1 VRLARILVVQVLVAV
16 GPLAGQSRIHTD
28 VDTTLVTVGDRITMT
43 VSVEHASSARVV
55 WPDSLRLAPFEVLEA
70 RLLPTE
76 TAGEVAR
83 STWVLTL
90 AAFELGELEIP
101 SFDVVVVGPE
111 GPIAK
116 GLVNYRAEDVRRIL
130 GKKTS
135 EIAATLGQKEFDEII
150 HRDNLVLLQ

>member
-1 VRLARILVVQVLVAV
+1 MGVTSCD
-16 GPLAGQSRIHTD
+16 GSFEAGD
-28 VDTTLVTVGDRITMT
+28 V
-43 VSVEHASSARVV
+43 
-55 WPDSLRLAPFEVLEA
+55 
-70 RLLPTE
+70 
-76 TAGEVAR
+76 
-83 STWVLTL
+83 
-90 AAFELGELEIP
+90 
-101 SFDVVVVGPE
+101 VVVVGPD